1 MPTAKHAAV
10 FHRYPIPIA
19 APSRYALPMS
29 NNANNSTPPRPTSA
43 PDESA
48 ASEGEL
54 QRRFGMS
61 TATFVVVA
69 SMVGTGILISPG
81 YMMASLQNYP
91 AIFGLWLL
99 GGILAICGALC
110 VAELAAALPQAGGEY
125 VYLRE
130 AYGPMP
136 AFVSGWTSFVV
147 GFSAP
152 LAVAAS
158 VAATY
163 LLTPFGLAPANGESS
178 RLVQAVAAVIIVVIT
193 VPNLLGY
200 RQSAWTQNLTT
211 LLKLGL
217 FVVLVLAGFLFG
229 RGSVSYLKQG
239 QPLQGVQLGTAAS
252 QLFYVMFAYS
262 GWNAASYLAGEVKNP
277 GKVLPRSLLIGSLL
291 VVGLYLGLNL
301 VFAYAVPLAEV
312 TFGNAEQV
320 PQLAAERMFGTRIS
334 NAFAMGVGLTFLATV
349 SAFIVTGPRV
359 YYAMAKDGLFPSIA
373 ARINPRTQVPTYAM
387 AAQSLCAIGLLFTGK
402 FEDLFQFAAVGLGL
416 FSMLIIAAVF
426 VLRYRRP
433 DLERPFRT
441 PLYPLVPALF
451 LLVTLFT
458 TVYAFKVWGWIPAI
472 GLATILAG
480 IPIYY
485 LWRFFQGLSSKP

>member
-1 MPTAKHAAV
+1 
-10 FHRYPIPIA
+10 
-19 APSRYALPMS
+19 
-29 NNANNSTPPRPTSA
+29 
-43 PDESA
+43 
-48 ASEGEL
+48 
-54 QRRFGMS
+54 
-61 TATFVVVA
+61 
-69 SMVGTGILISPG
+69 
-81 YMMASLQNYP
+81 
-91 AIFGLWLL
+91 
-99 GGILAICGALC
+99 
-110 VAELAAALPQAGGEY
+110 
-125 VYLRE
+125 
-130 AYGPMP
+130 
-136 AFVSGWTSFVV
+136 
-147 GFSAP
+147 
-152 LAVAAS
+152 
-158 VAATY
+158 
-163 LLTPFGLAPANGESS
+163 
-178 RLVQAVAAVIIVVIT
+178 
-193 VPNLLGY
+193 
-200 RQSAWTQNLTT
+200 
-211 LLKLGL
+211 
-217 FVVLVLAGFLFG
+217 
-229 RGSVSYLKQG
+229 
-239 QPLQGVQLGTAAS
+239 LGTAAS

-301 VFAYAVPLAEV
+301 VFAYAVPLADV

-402 FEDLFQFAAVGLGL
+402 FADLFQFAAVGLGL

-441 PLYPLVPALF
+441 PLYPLIPALF

-472 GLATILAG
+472 GLVTILAG
-480 IPIYY
+480 VPIYY
-485 LWRFFQGLSSKP
+485 LWRFFQGLWSKP